1 MGRKGKL
8 LFQVKT
14 RDVVKEI
21 TFPTENIS
29 FFMTEELCVCVWE
42 RYSPRET
49 ELTVVTG
56 AEGVAPLYTVTLVLT
71 QHTLDLY
78 LVTIGYV
85 LQDPSIHT
93 QSAKINKNGSTHT
106 IESKKKK
113 KVNQTFSY

>member
-1 MGRKGKL
+1 M
-8 LFQVKT
+8 
-14 RDVVKEI
+14 I
-21 TFPTENIS
+21 
-29 FFMTEELCVCVWE
+29 EELCAWE

-56 AEGVAPLYTVTLVLT
+56 AEGVAPLYPVTLVLT

-93 QSAKINKNGSTHT
+93 QSAKINKKDQHKQL
-106 IESKKKK
+106 IKKRKK
-113 KVNQTFSY
+113 LIQRFHIKMKC